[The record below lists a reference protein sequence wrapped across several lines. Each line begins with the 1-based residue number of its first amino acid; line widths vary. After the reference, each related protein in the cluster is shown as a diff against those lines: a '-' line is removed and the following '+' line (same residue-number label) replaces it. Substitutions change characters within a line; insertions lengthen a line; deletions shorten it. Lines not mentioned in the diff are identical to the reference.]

1 MPMLPIPAFAAVVL
15 GWLALRRAWQ
25 GQRLLAAFL
34 TLCAVQSGLVA
45 LTAGYGVTA
54 LRPILPVTA
63 SMVPALAW
71 VTYRAALFGP
81 PARADLVHLAGPL
94 FVAFARIFAPETVDV
109 AVSGLFVAYGAALWW
124 SLRHAPDLP
133 LPRIGAGA
141 LPARLWQGIGGLLV
155 ASGLGDGLI
164 SLAYISGHADWAGW
178 LISLFASGTLLAIGM
193 IGSAPEAVG
202 AAPDGADPAPVPD
215 ADDQEICARFDAFLR
230 RDKLY
235 LDPDLTLQ
243 RLARRLHLPEKRLSA
258 AVNRVTGGNVSRHI
272 NGWRIAHACELIGA
286 GQAITEA
293 MLASGFNTKSN
304 FNREFQRVMGKS
316 PSDWAKA
323 PRLAIATAQG

>member
-15 GWLALRRAWQ
+15 AWLALRQSWQ
-25 GQRLLAAFL
+25 GQRLLAGFL

-63 SMVPALAW
+63 SMIPALAW

-81 PARADLVHLAGPL
+81 PRRADLLHLAGPM

-109 AVSGLFVAYGAALWW
+109 AVSCLFIGYGVALCW

-133 LPRIGAGA
+133 LPRIGAGS
-141 LPARLWQGIGGLLV
+141 LPARLWQGIGALLV

-164 SLAYISGHADWAGW
+164 ALAYVSGHGDWAGW

-193 IGSAPEAVG
+193 IGSTPEAVG
-202 AAPDGADPAPVPD
+202 DAPDSAEPARGPD
-215 ADDQEICARFDAFLR
+215 ADDHEICGRLDALLR
-230 RDKLY
+230 RDRLF

-286 GQAITEA
+286 GQAVTEA

-304 FNREFQRVMGKS
+304 FNREFQRVKGQS
-316 PSDWAKA
+316 PSDWAKG
-323 PRLAIATAQG
+323 PRPMIAAATG